1 MDKFDRIF
9 RLHAILASRRT
20 PISLD
25 ELKRKLDCS
34 KATVHRT
41 INALKDYLAAPIV
54 FDSERQ
60 GYRYTADAKAP
71 EFELPGLWFTPAEL
85 QALALMQRLLQEAG
99 RGLLEEHIGALTN
112 RINELTSHKRLN
124 LNESARRLKFPALAA
139 RPAGTAFQIAISA
152 TLERK
157 KLKMSYHARGTN
169 EHTVRTISPQRVIH
183 YRESWYLDAWDE
195 DKQALRSF
203 SIDRIRELTALDEHA
218 TDISEGELDKH
229 YASSYGIFSGEA
241 DKIAILHF
249 TAERARWVADEQWHP
264 QQQGGY
270 LANGTY
276 ELRIP
281 YSDSRELIMDV
292 LRHAAH
298 VKVIAPESLRR
309 EVHDQLAAALAQY
322 QDPGPLST

>member
-20 PISLD
+20 PISLQ
-25 ELKRKLDCS
+25 ELKLQLDCS

-41 INALKDYLAAPIV
+41 INALRDYLAAPIV

-60 GYRYTADAKAP
+60 GYRYTAEARAP
-71 EFELPGLWFTPAEL
+71 EFQLPGLWFTPAEL
-85 QALALMQRLLQEAG
+85 QALTLMQRLLQEAG
-99 RGLLEEHIGALTN
+99 RGLLEEHIGALTRRLN
-112 RINELTSHKRLN
+112 QLTSHKRLN
-124 LNESARRLKFPALAA
+124 LQETASRLKFPALAA
-139 RPAGTAFQIAISA
+139 RPAGPAFQVVISA

-157 KLKMSYHARGTN
+157 KLEMHYHARGTN
-169 EHTVRTISPQRVIH
+169 EHTSRTISPQRVIH

-203 SIDRIRELTALDEHA
+203 SIDRIQELTVLDEQA
-218 TDISEGELDKH
+218 TSISEGELDKH

-241 DKIAILHF
+241 DKIAVLHF

-264 QQQGGY
+264 QQQSTC
-270 LANGTY
+270 LADGLY

-281 YSDSRELIMDV
+281 YSDPRELIMDI

-309 EVHDQLAAALAQY
+309 QVRDQLAAALAQY
-322 QDPGPLST
+322 SDSGRAD